1 MKVVCFVLK
10 TDIHVD
16 YADNDK
22 ADGIRKD
29 KFIKGKLPKI
39 SMNPKYNYI
48 RYSDNSHIEKR
59 EYGFYLAE

>member
-39 SMNPKYNYI
+39 SMNPKYN
-48 RYSDNSHIEKR
+48 
-59 EYGFYLAE
+59 

>member
-10 TDIHVD
+10 TDTHVD

-22 ADGIRKD
+22 ADGIRKG
-29 KFIKGKLPKI
+29 KSIKGKLPKI

-48 RYSDNSHIEKR
+48 RPSDNSHIERR
-59 EYGFYLAE
+59 ENGIYLAE